1 MGGEGL
7 IWHAGTDE
15 FQERG
20 LGMTRFRVFDT
31 REIEEFATTLAQ
43 DLGRRFPPA
52 SEARTD
58 PGAKQQLR
66 VILDGLGARAVR
78 FREQNQLGLYKKA
91 KLANTFRW
99 KLSELGYSADFVDR
113 AAKEIATRLAV

>member
-1 MGGEGL
+1 
-7 IWHAGTDE
+7 
-15 FQERG
+15 
-20 LGMTRFRVFDT
+20 MTRFRVFDT